1 MENIMNELPFPPT
14 RTTKS
19 HFPVIPLW
27 CSGWLSLPQALV
39 ALACVAATSLPAH
52 AQGVPVIAPAELAQQ
67 TLMVQNLIQQVKN
80 QEAQYQ
86 ALTNNHGFG
95 QILNNPSLRSYLPEQ
110 WQSVYDQSKS
120 GGLGGISTSMR
131 NIEDQEG
138 TTQASTPAQQRYNDT
153 LATNKAMT
161 MQAYQSN
168 LDRLNNIQG
177 LMQQSNQ
184 TQDPSAK
191 ADLQNRLLAEQAMV
205 QNEQTRL
212 NLMSQLQQQE
222 TKMADEQREREF
234 RNAFIGASNG
244 Q

>member
-1 MENIMNELPFPPT
+1 MNHAYSVLTRAGMTLASVRKAIRTIVRT
-14 RTTKS
+14 RT
-19 HFPVIPLW
+19 
-27 CSGWLSLPQALV
+27 SLKTLV
-39 ALACVAATSLPAH
+39 ALACACVFSLAH
-52 AQGVPVIAPAELAQQ
+52 AQVGVPVMNLPELAQQ
-67 TLMVQNLIQQVKN
+67 MLMVQNLIQQVKN
-80 QEAQYQ
+80 QEAEYQ

-95 QILNNPSLRSYLPEQ
+95 QILNNPSLRNYLPEQ

-131 NIEDQEG
+131 NIENQESL
-138 TTQASTPAQQRYNDT
+138 TQASTPGQQRYNDT

-222 TKMADEQREREF
+222 TKLADEQREREF
-234 RNAFIGASNG
+234 RNAFLGSSNG